1 MEIGMLWFDNDKKTD
16 YEAKIERAATYYRDK
31 YGRAP
36 NLCFVHPCMIPNN
49 GSPSASNISREMDT
63 VNPETETPLLRSQ
76 GVEIRTSKTMLPN
89 HFWIGF
95 NRQETTSAL

>member
-1 MEIGMLWFDNDKKTD
+1 MDIGMLWFDNDKKSD

-31 YGRAP
+31 YGKAP

-49 GSPSASNISREMDT
+49 GSKNAEKHFMK
-63 VNPETETPLLRSQ
+63 SQ

-89 HFWIGF
+89 HFWIGI
-95 NRQETTSAL
+95 NRQDATAAL

>member
-1 MEIGMLWFDNDKKTD
+1 MEIGMLWFDNDKKSD

-31 YGRAP
+31 YGKTP

-49 GSPSASNISREMDT
+49 GSQAADT
-63 VNPETETPLLRSQ
+63 VGQKPETLSLKSQ

-89 HFWIGF
+89 HFWIGI
-95 NRQETTSAL
+95 NRQEATSAL

>member
-1 MEIGMLWFDNDKKTD
+1 MDIGMLWFDNDKKSD

-31 YGRAP
+31 YGKAP

-49 GSPSASNISREMDT
+49 GSRTAEKAAQKA
-63 VNPETETPLLRSQ
+63 ETLSLRSQ

-89 HFWIGF
+89 HFWIGI

>member
-1 MEIGMLWFDNDKKTD
+1 MDIGMLWFDNDKKSD

-31 YGRAP
+31 YGKAP

-49 GSPSASNISREMDT
+49 GSWATDKAGQQAENLS
-63 VNPETETPLLRSQ
+63 LKSQ

-89 HFWIGF
+89 HFWIGI